1 MRTQNPHQPRRMM
14 LVPVDIP
21 SKFFPLIMY
30 AMFCLFTGPKLDFAI
45 AMFVGFIYSKGYLDR
60 SKPSSYYLEGL
71 EAASGMLHSVSRSK
85 GWVLAGAA
93 IGHDA

>member
-1 MRTQNPHQPRRMM
+1 MRTQNPDQPR
-14 LVPVDIP
+14 
-21 SKFFPLIMY
+21 K
-30 AMFCLFTGPKLDFAI
+30 CLFTRPKLDFAI
-45 AMFVGFIYSKGYLDR
+45 AMYVGFIHSKGYLDR